1 MVKDNSDSV
10 NRLCQAQQSE
20 IRHSL
25 SLDRCAPHSLTAD
38 AKIAFE
44 QPFLSMAL
52 ARATMKTMKIR
63 LILPEMHHSLESQAA
78 DA

>member
-1 MVKDNSDSV
+1 M
-10 NRLCQAQQSE
+10 
-20 IRHSL
+20 
-25 SLDRCAPHSLTAD
+25 CAPHSLIAD

-44 QPFLSMAL
+44 QPFLSLAL

-63 LILPEMHHSLESQAA
+63 LILPEMHHSLKSQAA